1 MVSREKTELMIIT
14 GIARKSMDGTV
25 KIVWYDWN
33 IVRSSNRS
41 SEEKYAI
48 VGRAIKVIKVIA
60 PINNKSIR

>member
-14 GIARKSMDGTV
+14 GIARKSMEGTV

-33 IVRSSNRS
+33 IVRSYNRS
-41 SEEKYAI
+41 SGEKYAI

-60 PINNKSIR
+60 PTNNKSIR

>member
-33 IVRSSNRS
+33 IVRSSNIS
-41 SEEKYAI
+41 SGEKYAI
-48 VGRAIKVIKVIA
+48 VGRAIKVIRVIA
-60 PINNKSIR
+60 PTKNKSIR